1 MMPPTTGHE
10 MPAKTVAVLGGGIS
24 GLAASHYLTKAG
36 WNVTLL
42 ESSNQLGGLGTYFE
56 YQGDF
61 LDRFYHVALP
71 TDDHLIALLEDIG
84 LTDAIYWTNTSLGI
98 LYERS
103 LYPLNTALDLLRF
116 KPATLLERFRL
127 GLTALYASHVARGE
141 PLDNQTVE
149 EWLTRLSG
157 AGAFAKLWKPLLEA
171 KFGDAY
177 RQIPALWYWS
187 RFNREKGT
195 KQEVKGY
202 PRGGYKGL
210 IDTLTASLSSRGAQL
225 RLGSPVA
232 AVELADN
239 GSVALTV
246 SASKETYDRVVSTL
260 PLVTLSKI
268 ATGGSVD
275 PWLEKIDTGIDYQG
289 VVNVMLIMNRSL
301 SEHYWT
307 ACVECGVPF
316 QGIVET
322 TRAIHLDDSAG
333 HHLVYLMNYVHRTD
347 PLFLRDDDDIRN
359 EYVAALMDLRP
370 DLRAEDILDTF
381 VFKAPFVEPLYTPG
395 FIARKPPFE
404 LVPDKIYLATSAQVY
419 PDVNSWNS
427 ATGVAKRAVAALVA
441 GAAGSPAGLP

>member
-1 MMPPTTGHE
+1 MSPAAGHE
-10 MPAKTVAVLGGGIS
+10 NSGRTVAVLGGGIS
-24 GLAASHYLTKAG
+24 GLAASHYLTAAG
-36 WNVTLL
+36 WKVTLL
-42 ESSNQLGGLGTYFE
+42 ESSNRFGGLGTYFE

-71 TDDHLIALLEDIG
+71 TDDHLIALLHDIG
-84 LTDAIYWTNTSLGI
+84 LDDTIYWTNTSLGI

-103 LYPLNTALDLLRF
+103 LFPLNTALDLLRF
-116 KPATLLERFRL
+116 KPATLLERLRL

-141 PLDNQTVE
+141 PLDEQTVE

-177 RQIPALWYWS
+177 SQIPALWYWS

-210 IDTLTASLSSRGAQL
+210 IDTLTRSLTSRGARL
-225 RLGSPVA
+225 RLEAPVEA
-232 AVELADN
+232 IELAKNEAVEL
-239 GSVALTV
+239 TV
-246 SASKETYDRVVSTL
+246 SGSAETYDRVISTL

-268 ATGGSVD
+268 ASGPSVK
-275 PWLEKIDTGIDYQG
+275 PWLERIDTDIDYQG
-289 VVNVMLIMNRSL
+289 VVNVMLLLRRSL

-307 ACVECGVPF
+307 ACVDCNVPF

-322 TRAIHLDDSAG
+322 TRAMSLEDSSG

-347 PLFLRDDDDIRN
+347 PLFLRDDDDIRD
-359 EYVAALMDLRP
+359 EYVAALMDLRS
-370 DLRAEDILDTF
+370 DLRPEDILDTF

-395 FIARKPPFE
+395 FITRKPPFE
-404 LVPDKIYLATSAQVY
+404 LVPNRIYLATSAQVY

-427 ATGVAKRAVAALVA
+427 STGVAREAVATLIRDAEEA
-441 GAAGSPAGLP
+441 PGGSR